1 MNKIYKVIFN
11 QALQVYQVVSELS
24 KGHSK
29 SSTPSAKRKDKCA
42 LQLLNA
48 RKLLL
53 ASAMAGFM
61 ISPVFADTIVPIS
74 GITQVQEGSN
84 IILTESS
91 DGTTLSIGVNP
102 SITADTLTVG
112 NTTIDASGLAITG
125 GPSIQVSGIKAGG
138 EKITNVSAGDIS
150 SVTSMDAVN
159 GGQLFATN
167 QNVAAN
173 TSDISGLKTRAAADE
188 TTIAAN
194 TSDISGLKTRAAA
207 DETTIAANTS
217 DISGL
222 KTRAT
227 ADETKITAN
236 ANDISGLKTRATT
249 DETNIATNATHIT
262 ALQTALQTTGI
273 GVKYFRENSTG
284 IDASASGTDAI
295 AVGSSAVSSG
305 TASIAAGISAV
316 SSGTGAVAVGYSA
329 AAAADNS
336 LALGSAAT
344 VGSKT
349 VNGVTTLTGGN
360 QGIAIGDAASV
371 TADNAIAL
379 GTTASAGGEGSIA
392 FGGSANATSAN
403 SIAIGLSAVTDGVTG
418 IAIGDGTQVSGA
430 SGVALGTSAKAG
442 TDGTAIGDKTS
453 AGTNGIALGL
463 SASAGT
469 NAIVLGTAASAG
481 NGIALGTA
489 AAANGDTSI
498 ALGASASTSGSNDI
512 SFGSSAGLGSTGTS
526 TAKNQANRI
535 ALGTDA
541 GQYVSGNEDIAIGL
555 SAGNNVSGSY
565 NIAIGSS
572 AGGNTA
578 GDNNV
583 AIGWQANLT
592 NATGSHSTAIG
603 ASTTAASG
611 ATAVG
616 YLANAA
622 GDNSIAIGYQST
634 SFTSSGVAIGVNATA
649 ADNSSIALGN
659 DSYAIASDSSGNG
672 YLTGT
677 TSGVGVVSVGS
688 SGANGQIFQRRI
700 TNVAAGSSAYD
711 AVNVQQLQAAQTRVA
726 NLIGG
731 NVTVNTNG
739 TYSGITLTDNK
750 NQTYTYS
757 TVAAALNALSSGTI
771 NLLPSG
777 TITYSDNTNADIKL
791 AGTNG
796 TTISNVAN
804 AVTSDQAVNL
814 GQMKSAI
821 AASSTKYFSVN
832 STVGGNSG
840 NLGATGKDAIAI
852 GGAVT
857 AVGAESISMGYNTKA
872 QGDNTIVLGNAVSA
886 TDRQTVAYDTS
897 GVAIGTSASSTG
909 SNSIAIGT
917 YAQTGLQNSPT
928 TTSNN
933 AIAIGDYA
941 EATAD
946 SAVALGQTAHASGLK
961 AIAQGYTASA
971 TGTSAIAMGTGTMAS
986 GTSSTALGSYVTVSA
1001 SNSGAIGSTM
1011 LGKTNGTTLSGA
1023 DTYAIGNGDTISAAN
1038 SSVVGNASTV
1048 YSNNSSITGNSNSIG
1063 QIVPTDN
1070 TGLNYATIS
1079 TVNSSI
1085 VGNSNTV
1092 TALNSDV
1099 IGNSN
1104 IVGKVDTT
1112 YATSYDYATGS
1123 GILGNSNTLT
1133 GSNDRIIGNNNVV
1146 SDLSDVFIL
1155 GNSVTAGMGNSVY
1168 LGTGSA
1174 YVAASDASNTTEGIS
1189 TYNGVTIGNGNY
1201 TFSGT
1206 ASAGVVTVGS
1216 VGSTRRIQNVSAG
1229 LISPSSTDAV
1239 NGSQLYALTQ
1249 PLRFAGDNS
1258 TVSNT
1263 SAASSSD
1270 KNVIQRGSDQAIQII
1285 GGASATNLSSNNIG
1299 VTANTSTNT
1308 LAVQLAK
1315 DLTGLSSVTTGN
1327 TVMNTNGLVITNGP
1341 SITAGGI
1348 NAGGNKITNVA
1359 AGTVSATS
1367 TDAVNG
1373 SQLNAVSTV
1382 ANKGWNTTAAATGT
1396 GTVSGS
1402 STATVAPGATVTTT
1416 AGNNIAIIQNGT
1428 NLTIATN
1435 PNLISTSL
1443 TTGNTTVNT
1452 NGLSIT
1458 GGPSVTASGINAG
1471 GNKITNVAAGIVS
1484 ATSTDAVNGSQ
1495 LNAVSTV
1502 ANEGWNL
1509 TSNGA
1514 AGSKS
1519 NVAPGSTVDFSNTD
1533 GNVTISNTGNAVK
1546 VNLASKLT
1554 LGSGSGAVIADGTAG
1569 TVNAGTKVSLN
1580 GSTGTGVIG
1589 NVTITGSGS
1598 MGTVNGL
1605 TNKAWDP
1612 NAIVSGQ
1619 AATEDQLKSASN
1631 TLTNNGLNFA
1641 GNDGNSIHKNLGDT
1655 LNIVG
1660 GYSGSGTTSSKNL
1673 KTVKDANGNLEIQMA
1688 DDTVLHSVTTGNTV
1702 VNTNGVTIGT
1712 GSTAVSLTNGGL
1724 NNGGNKI
1731 TNVAAGKDQT
1741 DAVNVGQLQTAIAGS
1756 KTTVSDGTNTHVTS
1770 FTAADGHTDYQ
1781 VNLNDTVTLGSG
1793 ADAVTLDGTKGT
1805 IQAGTN
1811 VVLDGVNG
1819 TGKIGNVTINGNGS
1833 AGTVNGLTNKTW
1845 DPNNYVS
1852 GQAATEDQLKL
1863 AASTVTRAG
1872 LNFAGND
1879 GTVIHKNL
1887 GDQLNIVGGYNGTG
1901 TTSSTNVKTVKN
1913 NDGNLEIQM
1922 ADNAVFNSLITGS
1935 TVMNNSGITIGSGSS
1950 AVSLTNTG
1958 LNNGGQKIT
1967 NVANG
1972 TADNDAV
1979 NVSQLNTAAAK
1990 AATTVSDGTNTHVTS
2005 FTAADGHTDYQ
2016 VNLNDTVTL
2025 GSGAD
2030 AVTLD
2035 GTKGT
2040 IQAGTNVV
2048 LDGVNGTA
2056 KIGNVTING
2065 NDSAGTVNG
2074 LTNKTWDPNNYV
2086 SGQAATEDQLK
2097 LAASTVT
2104 SAGLDFAGNDGT
2116 VIHKNLGDR
2125 LNIVGGYTGSGTTS
2139 SKNIKTV
2146 RNQNGDLEI
2155 QMADDAV
2162 FNSLTTGNTV
2172 MNTNGVIIG
2181 TGDTAVSLSNTG
2193 LNNGGNKITNV
2204 ANGTADNDAV
2214 NVSQLNKAAA
2224 GSKTT
2229 VSNGVNTTVSLS
2241 VDPMDGHTDYQV
2253 NLNKDINVD
2262 SVTAGNTKMD
2272 TQGLTTAD
2280 GKGNSTS
2287 VTAVGV
2293 TTKDANGNTT
2303 SVTGNGVSIVGSNG
2317 KNVSLTSSGLDNGGN
2332 TITNVAA
2339 GVNGTDAVNVDQLN
2353 DTVGKAAATAKSTV
2367 SEGKNITVTSTVN
2380 PTDGHTDYNVALNDT
2395 VTLGSG
2401 ANAVT
2406 MDGTKGT
2413 VTAGTGDNAV
2423 TMNGSNGTIQAGTKV
2438 SLDGANGTGKIGN
2451 VTINGSGSTGTING
2465 LTNKTWDPKNYTS
2478 GQGATEDQL
2487 KVLDSRTV
2495 QYNLN
2500 SDGSVDNSK
2509 ITLGGTQGTTI
2520 TNVAAGKLSS
2530 DSTDAVNGS
2539 QLYATNQAVINNSQN
2554 ISLLG
2559 NSISNL
2565 DTRVDKVGAGAAALA
2580 ALHPLDFDP
2589 DDKWDF
2595 AAGYGNY
2602 SGASA
2607 AAIGAYYRP
2616 NEDTMF
2622 SIGGSIGNGENMIN
2636 AGVSFKLGQG
2646 NHISTSRVAMA
2657 KELKDM
2663 RAVVAQQA
2671 EQIQKLTAVVN
2682 TLVGMQAVKPN
2693 STVMFPDV
2701 PENHWAYETIKAMA
2715 AQGLIEGYPDGTFG
2729 GDRTMTRYEFA
2740 QIIYRVLQKGIPV
2753 DSKLVSEFKPE
2764 LERIRVDTI
2773 SKDKN
2778 GNPTIERVRVNTV
2791 Y

>member
-284 IDASASGTDAI
+284 MDASASGTDAI

-555 SAGNNVSGSY
+555 SAGNNVSGDY

-592 NATGSHSTAIG
+592 NATGSHSTAVG

-634 SFTSSGVAIGVNATA
+634 SLTSSGVAVGVNATA

-659 DSYAIASDSSGNG
+659 DSYAIASDSSGTG

-688 SGANGQIFQRRI
+688 SGANGQTFQRRI
-700 TNVAAGSSAYD
+700 TNVAAGSSGYD
-711 AVNVQQLQAAQTRVA
+711 AVNVQQLQAAQASVA

-731 NVTVNTNG
+731 NVTVNANG
-739 TYSGITLTDNK
+739 TYSRITLTDNK
-750 NQTYTYS
+750 NQPYTYS

-1070 TGLNYATIS
+1070 TGINYATIS

-1104 IVGKVDTT
+1104 IVGKADTT

-1598 MGTVNGL
+1598 TGTVNGL

-1673 KTVKDANGNLEIQMA
+1673 KTMKDANGNLEIQMA

-1811 VVLDGVNG
+1811 VALDGVNG

-1863 AASTVTRAG
+1863 AASTVTSAG

-1967 NVANG
+1967 NVA
-1972 TADNDAV
+1972 
-1979 NVSQLNTAAAK
+1979 
-1990 AATTVSDGTNTHVTS
+1990 DG
-2005 FTAADGHTDYQ
+2005 
-2016 VNLNDTVTL
+2016 
-2025 GSGAD
+2025 
-2030 AVTLD
+2030 
-2035 GTKGT
+2035 K
-2040 IQAGTNVV
+2040 
-2048 LDGVNGTA
+2048 
-2056 KIGNVTING
+2056 
-2065 NDSAGTVNG
+2065 
-2074 LTNKTWDPNNYV
+2074 
-2086 SGQAATEDQLK
+2086 
-2097 LAASTVT
+2097 
-2104 SAGLDFAGNDGT
+2104 
-2116 VIHKNLGDR
+2116 
-2125 LNIVGGYTGSGTTS
+2125 
-2139 SKNIKTV
+2139 
-2146 RNQNGDLEI
+2146 
-2155 QMADDAV
+2155 
-2162 FNSLTTGNTV
+2162 
-2172 MNTNGVIIG
+2172 
-2181 TGDTAVSLSNTG
+2181 
-2193 LNNGGNKITNV
+2193 
-2204 ANGTADNDAV
+2204 ADNDAV

-2229 VSNGVNTTVSLS
+2229 VSDGVNTTVTSS
-2241 VDPMDGHTDYQV
+2241 TAADGHTDYQV
-2253 NLNKDINVD
+2253 NLNKDINVE

-2272 TQGLTTAD
+2272 TNGLTTAD

-2287 VTAVGV
+2287 VTATGM
-2293 TTKDANGNTT
+2293 TTKDAAGNTT
-2303 SVTGNGVSIVGSNG
+2303 SVTGNGVSIAGSNG

-2332 TITNVAA
+2332 KITNVAA
-2339 GVNGTDAVNVDQLN
+2339 GVDGTDAVNVDQLN
-2353 DTVGKAAATAKSTV
+2353 DTVDKAAAAAKSTV
-2367 SEGKNITVTSTVN
+2367 SAGKNITVTPTVDG
-2380 PTDGHTDYNVALNDT
+2380 TDGHTDYNVALNDT

-2401 ANAVT
+2401 ANAVS

-2423 TMNGSNGTIQAGTKV
+2423 TMNGTNGTIQAGTKV

-2465 LTNKTWDPKNYTS
+2465 LTNKTWDPGNYTS

-2509 ITLGGTQGTTI
+2509 ITLGGSQGTTI

-2539 QLYATNQAVINNSQN
+2539 QLYATNQAVTNNSQN
-2554 ISLLG
+2554 ISILG

-2682 TLVGMQAVKPN
+2682 TLVGMQTVKPD

-2701 PENHWAYETIKAMA
+2701 PANHWAYETIKAMA

-2740 QIIYRVLQKGIPV
+2740 QIIYRVLQKGIAV

-2778 GNPTIERVRVNTV
+2778 GNPTIERVRVNTIK
-2791 Y
+2791 